1 MTKRDQAERLR
12 ERARVA
18 SENRAA
24 FQSFGGTRGLGVPGA
39 DGLVEVDP
47 ADLGNLSQKG
57 SWKRKTE
64 SQVVDKE
71 AKKRRADG
79 ERAMAKAHE
88 STKALACTVDND
100 GED

>member
-1 MTKRDQAERLR
+1 MRG
-12 ERARVA
+12 
-18 SENRAA
+18 
-24 FQSFGGTRGLGVPGA
+24 FGAPGA

-64 SQVVDKE
+64 SLVVDKE
-71 AKKRRADG
+71 AKKRRVNW

-88 STKALACTVDND
+88 SAKALACTVDD
-100 GED
+100 DDED